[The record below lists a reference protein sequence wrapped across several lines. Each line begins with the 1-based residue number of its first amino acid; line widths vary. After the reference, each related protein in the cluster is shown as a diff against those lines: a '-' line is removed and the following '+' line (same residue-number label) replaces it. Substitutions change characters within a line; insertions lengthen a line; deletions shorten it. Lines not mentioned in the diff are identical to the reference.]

1 MKQLE
6 QLMDVKDFEDKVQ
19 QVLLW
24 IEKETTG
31 CLVDGTSSQNGNFSA
46 RGCCNSR
53 ESRTIDSASETGN
66 QSRILCREAGVVT
79 LDLQWKQFS
88 VRLLHWKSRLTK
100 AVSFFEKAD
109 EFNQFLVKGVESFQ
123 SVALESTVEGMEK
136 LLSEHG
142 KRTATLKDITKS
154 TMNEGSALLD
164 RLKHPGKE
172 LQFGDGSSDG
182 ETIRVNY
189 YLSVGFLGSFL
200 TELQDRSEQ
209 LDDMWTARGRALQ
222 QALELRKFEGN
233 YRDVS
238 VSVEAVAASME
249 TSALEIGP
257 SVAALMLLQEQHDS
271 LEADA
276 KAVVTKMARLKL
288 AKPW

>member
-1 MKQLE
+1 
-6 QLMDVKDFEDKVQ
+6 
-19 QVLLW
+19 
-24 IEKETTG
+24 
-31 CLVDGTSSQNGNFSA
+31 
-46 RGCCNSR
+46 
-53 ESRTIDSASETGN
+53 
-66 QSRILCREAGVVT
+66 
-79 LDLQWKQFS
+79 
-88 VRLLHWKSRLTK
+88 
-100 AVSFFEKAD
+100 
-109 EFNQFLVKGVESFQ
+109 
-123 SVALESTVEGMEK
+123 MEK

-233 YRDVS
+233 YRDVII
-238 VSVEAVAASME
+238 V
-249 TSALEIGP
+249 TS
-257 SVAALMLLQEQHDS
+257 
-271 LEADA
+271 
-276 KAVVTKMARLKL
+276 
-288 AKPW
+288 